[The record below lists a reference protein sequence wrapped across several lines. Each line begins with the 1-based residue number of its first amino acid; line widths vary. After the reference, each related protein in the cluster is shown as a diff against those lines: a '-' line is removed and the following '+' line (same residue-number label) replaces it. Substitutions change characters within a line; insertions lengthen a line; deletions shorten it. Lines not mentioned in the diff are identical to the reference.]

1 MYCSLK
7 TKNEAIEALRNYSG
21 ANPYLLTLKR
31 DAFLL
36 NKSNIFTDF
45 VVDYIIKNKDFIPK
59 KIGKTVNI
67 VDWYGEK
74 LKTEYDIE
82 FIPKKLLILV
92 MLGET
97 ETTFHCIVKYR
108 QNMEPMQL
116 FIPKKGVIENFLVED
131 YHNIKVDFER
141 YDRLASLNGV
151 NRVLMPH
158 QQEAVKFLLSR
169 KKCILADDMGLGKM
183 EPISS
188 IIPTEFGF
196 KTFGEL
202 CVGDNVF
209 GEDGKLHPIT
219 KIFEHTNKEIYKVTF
234 SDGTYS
240 YCGLD
245 HLWKVRTKNMST
257 RKQGW
262 VVKSLKELIESNLQY
277 NCQNRLK
284 YGWSPLVNKYQ
295 IPVCESVQYSE
306 KKYLIHPYVLGMCIG
321 DGNLCNNG
329 ISISIPDIEEENA
342 VRISSLLQ
350 ENMMLKK
357 DTSTN
362 CPRYRIIH
370 KKRQFRN
377 DYISEIKRLGLNVKG
392 NDKFIPLEYKVG
404 SVSQRL
410 DLLRG
415 LMDSDGTIGKNNRIS
430 FTTNSKQLAN
440 DVAELVFSLGGIA
453 RIGEYNHKGKKNL
466 EYHVRIQIK
475 NNPFYLT
482 RKREKYHP
490 TFKKYCSKYIVS
502 AEYDRNEDARCIMV
516 DYDEH
521 TYLTGKNYIVTHNTT
536 SLTIS
541 AMEGN
546 FDSILII
553 CPASLKTNWL
563 DELKFYV
570 PEREITII
578 DSINDKTKS
587 ELEKFLGYSEGK
599 SGLTVKE
606 LRLKA
611 LQRGKWAEN
620 KYVILNFD
628 ILDEFYEIPKT
639 RSKANIEN
647 AFENSPLLQFIKDKK
662 SCLIIDEA
670 HRLSNSKSQRYKIIN
685 DLIKRGNPE
694 CIFLS
699 TGTPVT
705 NNPQNLYCLLKLI
718 GEPITDDWNYYMDRY
733 CGGMKIPAKG
743 EKEKWTNYFLKYV
756 KKNSYYDLNSEERDR
771 LKEYIKT
778 HARMITISKDATNLD
793 ELKGKV
799 SHVYLRRTKEDLNNN
814 LPPKTVHE
822 VFYNFTEQQKVEYDK
837 LWEEY
842 ETAQL
847 EADPTKEINKDLLEG
862 AIYRKYCSD
871 QMVTNTTKLADH
883 FINDGE
889 KVVIF
894 CCYDDELYSL
904 RDYYGDKCVIYNGK
918 ISAKEKDAAV
928 DAFKNNP
935 EKMVFIGNINS
946 AGVGITLI
954 SACKLIFNNISFVPS
969 DNFQAQDRVYRIG
982 QTKPVDIYFQFFKD
996 TQYEKMW
1003 NIVLRKDYVINSII
1017 KKEDDK

>member
-36 NKSNIFTDF
+36 NKSNVFTDF
-45 VVDYIIKNKDFIPK
+45 IVDYIIKNKDFTPK

-74 LKTEYDIE
+74 LKTEYGIE

-97 ETTFHCIVKYR
+97 ETTFHCIIKYR

-131 YHNIKVDFER
+131 YHNIQVDFER

-169 KKCILADDMGLGKM
+169 KKCILADDMGLGK
-183 EPISS
+183 
-188 IIPTEFGF
+188 
-196 KTFGEL
+196 
-202 CVGDNVF
+202 
-209 GEDGKLHPIT
+209 
-219 KIFEHTNKEIYKVTF
+219 
-234 SDGTYS
+234 
-240 YCGLD
+240 
-245 HLWKVRTKNMST
+245 
-257 RKQGW
+257 
-262 VVKSLKELIESNLQY
+262 
-277 NCQNRLK
+277 
-284 YGWSPLVNKYQ
+284 
-295 IPVCESVQYSE
+295 
-306 KKYLIHPYVLGMCIG
+306 
-321 DGNLCNNG
+321 
-329 ISISIPDIEEENA
+329 
-342 VRISSLLQ
+342 
-350 ENMMLKK
+350 
-357 DTSTN
+357 
-362 CPRYRIIH
+362 
-370 KKRQFRN
+370 
-377 DYISEIKRLGLNVKG
+377 
-392 NDKFIPLEYKVG
+392 
-404 SVSQRL
+404 
-410 DLLRG
+410 
-415 LMDSDGTIGKNNRIS
+415 
-430 FTTNSKQLAN
+430 
-440 DVAELVFSLGGIA
+440 
-453 RIGEYNHKGKKNL
+453 
-466 EYHVRIQIK
+466 
-475 NNPFYLT
+475 
-482 RKREKYHP
+482 
-490 TFKKYCSKYIVS
+490 
-502 AEYDRNEDARCIMV
+502 
-516 DYDEH
+516 
-521 TYLTGKNYIVTHNTT
+521 TT

-578 DSINDKTKS
+578 DSINDKTKP
-587 ELEKFLGYSEGK
+587 ELEKFLGYAEGK

-606 LRLKA
+606 LRLEA
-611 LQRGKWAEN
+611 LQRGKWTEN

-639 RSKANIEN
+639 RSKVNIEN

-799 SHVYLRRTKEDLNNN
+799 SHVYLRRTKEDLNHN
-814 LPPKTVHE
+814 LPPKTIHE
-822 VFYNFTEQQKVEYDK
+822 VYYEFTPEQALEYSK

-862 AIYRKYCSD
+862 AIYRSYCSN
-871 QMVTNTTKLADH
+871 QMVPNTIKLVDSFITK
-883 FINDGE
+883 GE
-889 KVVIF
+889 KVIIAT
-894 CCYDDELYSL
+894 CYDEELYKL
-904 RDYYGDKCVIYNGK
+904 QEYYGNKCVVYNGK
-918 ISAKEKDAAV
+918 MSLKQKDFAKDE
-928 DAFKNNP
+928 FINNP
-935 EKMVFIGNINS
+935 EKMVFIGNIQAAS
-946 AGVGITLI
+946 VGLTLI
-954 SACKLIFNNISFVPS
+954 VSHILVFNCFAWTYI
-969 DNFQAQDRVYRIG
+969 DNAQYEDRIYRIG
-982 QTKPVDIYFQFFKD
+982 QTKPCHVYYQYFKN
-996 TQYEKMW
+996 TQYEHMW
-1003 NIVLRKDYVINSII
+1003 NIVLRKETIFNNLIVTENQ
-1017 KKEDDK
+1017 K